1 MSSEISNCYVRRQ
14 LGGLS
19 TEVLGS
25 AAVESLKLHRDVIT
39 KFPTANVV
47 EYFRAEFFAV
57 GSTVQLNA
65 ATGSLT
71 TGGSGTQQIE
81 VATITAAGGA
91 TSNGN
96 LNLVLTGAGIT
107 GSPLTVPVPLTTAAH
122 TTAALIA
129 AACVAQLRTI
139 PSLTAL
145 YDVFASS
152 GATILLNANRPRAND
167 TTLNLAI
174 PAALG
179 VTAAPSSANTPAGV
193 AGVWVNNDDFNW
205 GESNLG
211 GFEPLH
217 LEILPPSG
225 GNIIVSNFGVTAGA
239 EIIPGQGLY
248 GPGAITGLEFEA
260 NSVPASPLTP
270 TVVEFI
276 VIGRD
281 PHKV

>member
-19 TEVLGS
+19 TEVIGS

-47 EYFRAEFFAV
+47 AFFRAEFFAV
-57 GSTVQLNA
+57 GSIVQLNA
-65 ATGSLT
+65 ANGTLT
-71 TGGSGTQQIE
+71 TGGAGTQQIDI
-81 VATITAAGGA
+81 ATITAAGGA

-96 LNLVLTGAGIT
+96 LNLVLTGAGIA

-129 AACVAQLRTI
+129 AACVAKLRTI

-145 YDVFASS
+145 YEVFQSA
-152 GATILLNANRPRAND
+152 GATIILKANRPRAND
-167 TTLNLAI
+167 PALNLAI

-179 VTAAPSSANTPAGV
+179 VTAAPSSSNTPAGV
-193 AGVWVNNDDFNW
+193 AGVWINNAAANW
-205 GESNLG
+205 GESAIG

-225 GNIIVSNFGVTAGA
+225 GNVIVTNFGVTAGA
-239 EIIPGQGLY
+239 EIIPGQGMY
-248 GPGAITGLEFEA
+248 GPGSITGLEFEA
-260 NSVPASPLTP
+260 NSVPASPLEP

-281 PHKV
+281 PHKA